1 MVEWLREAK
10 NRGRNF
16 AFAGEIYLLDFF
28 RLTRQ
33 PVGRGEVRSF
43 VGEVLM
49 ISPRANCSCMRK
61 TRKLM
66 DYRKAN
72 VVRFFFFFFQFLD
85 ISTDMDTFF

>member
-49 ISPRANCSCMRK
+49 IAES
-61 TRKLM
+61 KLLLYAK
-66 DYRKAN
+66 DEETDGLSQSERGSIL
-72 VVRFFFFFFQFLD
+72 FFFFS
-85 ISTDMDTFF
+85 IP